1 MARLGVWLRVTR
13 PFSFP
18 ASVAGVFVGT
28 AAAVPIG
35 RWKWGI
41 LAANVALVLL
51 FHAFGNVLNDYRDFG
66 SGVDRR
72 REGDEG
78 RPGRF
83 LVRGEILPRQVLSF
97 AIACLL
103 LALPLAALLI
113 MRGGWPTGVIG
124 LVGVLGA
131 YSYTGRPL
139 QLKYRGWGEVC
150 IFLVFGPA
158 IVAGAV
164 WMQVGRLDIGAL
176 FLSVPVGMAVTA
188 ILAAGNLRDME
199 EDRQAGIHTLA
210 RRIGRR
216 AYLLLYFLLLF
227 GAPVFL
233 VALVAARVAP
243 AWSLLGVLAIPL
255 AVPPAAD
262 AARGRRAPDADA
274 VTARYMT
281 VFAALLFVG
290 LILGGGAG

>member
-1 MARLGVWLRVTR
+1 MPPLPLWLRLAR

-18 ASVAGVFVGT
+18 ASVAGVLVGT
-28 AAAVPIG
+28 AAAVPIS

-51 FHAFGNVLNDYRDFG
+51 FHAFGNLLNDYRDFR

-72 REGDEG
+72 QEGDEG

-97 AIACLL
+97 AVACLL
-103 LALPLAALLI
+103 LALPLAAL
-113 MRGGWPTGVIG
+113 MVARGGWPAGAIG

-131 YSYTGRPL
+131 YSYTGWPL
-139 QLKYRGWGEVC
+139 QLKYRGWGELC
-150 IFLVFGPA
+150 IFMVFGPA

-164 WMQVGRLDIGAL
+164 WMQVGRLDLGAL
-176 FLSVPVGMAVTA
+176 FLSVPVGMVVTG
-188 ILAAGNLRDME
+188 ILAAGNLRDLE
-199 EDRQAGIHTLA
+199 EDKEAGIHTLA

-227 GAPVFL
+227 GAPAFL

-243 AWSLLGVLAIPL
+243 AWSLLGALAVPL

-262 AARGRRAPDADA
+262 AARGHRAPDADA
-274 VTARYMT
+274 ITARYMT
-281 VFAALLFVG
+281 AFAALTCVG
-290 LILGGGAG
+290 LILGGGVG